1 MKHLAL
7 ALRTPTLLFSLCC
20 AVSCSD
26 PAPSAGEEA
35 TGSGG
40 SSAGSGGATAAAGAG
55 GAAVGNGG
63 ASTGPSGCGT
73 VNPEPLGC
81 DFAWG
86 APNDADNHTFLD
98 FVSTWVGYESR
109 GGLDG
114 DCDGCRLVS
123 ALATSEALPVYYAYF
138 IGFQANL
145 MGGFGDCNVDMSDG
159 HNLCTD
165 GAQWIRD
172 NRSLIVEMYGAYA
185 KASFD
190 ANPGKPVI
198 WWLEGDYVQYSYDD
212 QSNPLSFAELGELA
226 RDITCAIKSNAPNA
240 VVAMNHSPWISDQ
253 QASGFWSAM
262 PMDVL
267 DLVWVQGP
275 GTTSSFVNSGEY
287 NQATAN
293 YAWLSETTGRP
304 IMAETSFAGSG
315 QDDRWTSA
323 SASDIDA
330 RIAEGVI
337 AVLINNPDPD
347 FSSQLA
353 ALRPGVGPVCH

>member
-1 MKHLAL
+1 MKHPEVFLCASSLAL
-7 ALRTPTLLFSLCC
+7 VMLSAAACT
-20 AVSCSD
+20 D
-26 PAPSAGEEA
+26 PDAPESSVDAGA
-35 TGSGG
+35 GASSGG
-40 SSAGSGGATAAAGAG
+40 SAGAAPGAG
-55 GAAVGNGG
+55 GTST
-63 ASTGPSGCGT
+63 STGGGSTSEPGSCGT

-81 DFAWG
+81 AFAWG
-86 APNDADNHTFLD
+86 APRSGSNDTFLD

-114 DCDGCRLVS
+114 DCDGCRLVQELS
-123 ALATSEALPVYYAYF
+123 SSDAQVVYYAYF

-159 HNLCTD
+159 HNLCSD

-172 NRSLIVEMYGAYA
+172 NRELIVEMYGTYA

-190 ANPGKPVI
+190 ANPEKPVI
-198 WWLEGDYVQYSYDD
+198 WWLEGDYVQYSYAD
-212 QSNPLSFAELGELA
+212 QSNPLSFVELGELA

-240 VVAMNHSPWISDQ
+240 VVAMNHSPWISDE
-253 QASGFWSAM
+253 QAAGFWSAM

-275 GTTSSFVNSGEY
+275 GNDPTFVNSGEY

-293 YAWLSETTGRP
+293 FAWLSEAAGRP

-315 QDDRWTSA
+315 QDDRWTTA
-323 SASDIDA
+323 STSDINA

-337 AVLINNPDPD
+337 GVLINNPGSNL
-347 FSSQLA
+347 SSQLT
-353 ALRPGVGPVCH
+353 ALRPDLVSVCH